1 LAERTKVIFMVWRII
16 GAGIGIALV
25 AGVGIAVVA
34 QSAANDDNTMIEKAE
49 TSLVKLGYVSEG
61 IVKGAIVSVP
71 ASVLILLLVNY
82 GLKAQKKVVGGV

>member
-1 LAERTKVIFMVWRII
+1 MVWRII

-25 AGVGIAVVA
+25 AGVSIAVVA
-34 QSAANDDNTMIEKAE
+34 QEVANDDNTMIEKAE
-49 TSLVKLGYVSEG
+49 TSLIRLGVFSEG

-71 ASVLILLLVNY
+71 TSILILLLVNY

>member
-1 LAERTKVIFMVWRII
+1 MIFMVWRII

-25 AGVGIAVVA
+25 AGVSIAVVA
-34 QSAANDDNTMIEKAE
+34 QEVANDDLTMIDKAE
-49 TSLVKLGYVSEG
+49 TSLIRLGVFSEG

>member
-1 LAERTKVIFMVWRII
+1 MVWRII

-25 AGVGIAVVA
+25 AGVSIAVVA
-34 QSAANDDNTMIEKAE
+34 QEVANDDLTMIDKAE
-49 TSLVKLGYVSEG
+49 TSLIRLGVFSEG

>member
-1 LAERTKVIFMVWRII
+1 MVWRII

-25 AGVGIAVVA
+25 TGLGIATVSQEV
-34 QSAANDDNTMIEKAE
+34 ANDDNTMIEKAE

>member
-1 LAERTKVIFMVWRII
+1 MVWRII

-25 AGVGIAVVA
+25 AGVSTAVVA
-34 QSAANDDNTMIEKAE
+34 QEVANDDNTMIEKAE
-49 TSLVKLGYVSEG
+49 TSLIKLGYVSEG

-82 GLKAQKKVVGGV
+82 GLKAQKKVVGA

>member
-1 LAERTKVIFMVWRII
+1 MVWRII

-25 AGVGIAVVA
+25 TGVSIAVVA
-34 QSAANDDNTMIEKAE
+34 QEVANDDNTMIEKAE
-49 TSLVKLGYVSEG
+49 TSLIKLGYVSEG

-82 GLKAQKKVVGGV
+82 GLKAQKKVVGA